1 MNKWDIVLLTYPF
14 TDLTA
19 TKVRPAV
26 VVSQTS
32 YNQASQDAVFILIT
46 TNVTRSSAFDI
57 VVSQSHPEFHQTGLR
72 HESAIR
78 IDKIFTLNK
87 KLAAK
92 TLGRLEKQLQKE
104 VEKQLRLFLELPG
117 EQLALKI

>member
-26 VVSQTS
+26 VVSQAS
-32 YNQASQDAVFILIT
+32 YNQTSQDAVFILIT
-46 TNVTRSSAFDI
+46 TNVARSSSFDVI
-57 VVSQSHPEFHQTGLR
+57 VSKTHPEFHQTGLR

-78 IDKIFTLNK
+78 IDKIFTLSK
-87 KLAAK
+87 ALAAK
-92 TLGRLEKQLQKE
+92 TLGRLEIQLQKE

>member
-26 VVSQTS
+26 VVSQTF
-32 YNQASQDAVFILIT
+32 YNQTSQDAVFILIT
-46 TNVTRSSAFDI
+46 TNVARRSAFDVI
-57 VVSQSHPEFHQTGLR
+57 VSKAHSEFHQTGLR
-72 HESAIR
+72 HDSAIR

-92 TLGRLEKQLQKE
+92 TLGRLETQLQKA

>member
-14 TDLTA
+14 SDLTA

-32 YNQASQDAVFILIT
+32 YNQTSQDAVFILIT
-46 TNVTRSSAFDI
+46 TNVARSSSFDVI
-57 VVSQSHPEFHQTGLR
+57 VYKTHPEFHQTGLR
-72 HESAIR
+72 HASAIR

-92 TLGRLEKQLQKE
+92 TLGRLEIQLQKE

-117 EQLALKI
+117 EQLTLKI